1 MRVTFLL
8 ATRNRHKVREFRRI
22 FKKGPIRFITLDACE
37 GIPAVRETGKTFR
50 ANAVKKA
57 VQNSRHTA
65 LPVIAED
72 SGFEVKALG
81 GRPGVKSARFA
92 LRRAQGERTSDEI
105 DQANLDKL
113 VRLMRK
119 VPVPKRQA
127 RFVCAIAVAYAGK
140 LLKTVEE
147 SCAGSVAV
155 VPAGKTGFGY
165 DPVFIPRGYS
175 KTNAQLGARVKDSI
189 SHRARAL
196 RRLAPFIK
204 GFREYPAG

>member
-1 MRVTFLL
+1 MTTFLL

-22 FKKGPIRFITLDACE
+22 FKKLPVRFVTVDAV
-37 GIPAVRETGKTFR
+37 PKLPPVRETGKTFR

-57 VQNSRHTA
+57 VQSSRHTN

-72 SGFEVKALG
+72 SGLEVKALG

-92 LRRAQGERTSDEI
+92 GAAQN

-113 VRLMRK
+113 IRLMRR
-119 VPVPKRQA
+119 VPFSKRQA
-127 RFVCAIAVAYAGK
+127 RFVCAIAVARSGK

-147 SCAGSVAV
+147 ICDGSLSFA
-155 VPAGKTGFGY
+155 AMGETGFGY
-165 DPVFIPRGYS
+165 DPIFVPEGYS

>member
-1 MRVTFLL
+1 MRFLL

-22 FKKGPIRFITLDACE
+22 FKKGPVRFVTLDACD
-37 GIPAVRETGKTFR
+37 GIPAVRETGKTFL
-50 ANAVKKA
+50 ANAIKKA
-57 VQNSRHTA
+57 VQSSRHTT

-92 LRRAQGERTSDEI
+92 GPAQN
-105 DQANLDKL
+105 DQANVDKL
-113 VRLMRK
+113 VRLMK
-119 VPVPKRQA
+119 TVPVSKRQA
-127 RFVCAIAVAYAGK
+127 RFVCAIAVARAGK

-147 SCAGSVAV
+147 SCSGSIAV